1 MRRGLRGSPL
11 RSVLSTQG
19 ALGGGRG
26 SGGEPTRGSPCLPV
40 KFNLCSRP
48 SSSGRSL
55 FGREGT
61 AGRAAPLRDCCHRS
75 DSLEGARGSFSPGQE
90 RSGRFFQ
97 PFPSPGITG
106 LANTAVFGKQ
116 NPSTSQCCL
125 GFDSSEGKARAGLLF
140 CLLFSKFLEEKKKK
154 KALAVFHPHTTA
166 RRGGGMGK
174 QHGLLHIKTPTGS
187 CPGKKNEWR

>member
-11 RSVLSTQG
+11 RSVLSPG
-19 ALGGGRG
+19 ALSGGRCA
-26 SGGEPTRGSPCLPV
+26 GGKPMRGSPCLPV
-40 KFNLCSRP
+40 KFDLCSRP

-55 FGREGT
+55 GREGT

-75 DSLEGARGSFSPGQE
+75 ASLEGARGSFSSGQE
-90 RSGRFFQ
+90 RSGRCFFQ
-97 PFPSPGITG
+97 PFPSPGIAG

-125 GFDSSEGKARAGLLF
+125 GVDSSEGKAGAGLLF

-154 KALAVFHPHTTA
+154 KGAGCFSSTYHCKERGRDGEAAWLAAHKNTD
-166 RRGGGMGK
+166 RE
-174 QHGLLHIKTPTGS
+174 LS
-187 CPGKKNEWR
+187 WEKNEWR

>member
-1 MRRGLRGSPL
+1 M
-11 RSVLSTQG
+11 
-19 ALGGGRG
+19 
-26 SGGEPTRGSPCLPV
+26 RGSPCLPV

-48 SSSGRSL
+48 SSSGRSS

-90 RSGRFFQ
+90 GSGRFFQ
-97 PFPSPGITG
+97 PFPSPGIAG

-116 NPSTSQCCL
+116 NPSMSQCCL
-125 GFDSSEGKARAGLLF
+125 GVDSSEGKARAGLRF

-154 KALAVFHPHTTA
+154 
-166 RRGGGMGK
+166 RRW
-174 QHGLLHIKTPTGS
+174 LFFIHIPLQGEGEGWGS
-187 CPGKKNEWR
+187 SMACCT